1 MKKITFLIFLLGTIF
16 TFGQSLPID
25 FEDGTTAPQFQFGNL
40 GFGNIVNPD
49 QSGINT
55 STRVLEVNKP
65 DSADW
70 FGGFGFETPGLP
82 LIDLAN
88 GTEFTMKVWAPFAG
102 QSIRFQIQ
110 NGLNAEPTYNRDVVI
125 NTANTW
131 VEVTFDFSTQPGLT
145 GTEQYPILV
154 IQPNYDPGCEGN
166 PSCTTVGTG
175 NGGIWYIDDIVQV
188 GTVVDPNEDATLSD
202 LTLDG
207 TTVTGFSS
215 NTFTYN
221 VELPNG
227 TVTPPTVAG
236 VATQAG
242 NGSSNVSVTQASG
255 IPGSATLDVTA
266 PNGTDMQTYTV
277 NFTEAPALPPAAPT
291 PPSVTAISILSDVF
305 TDVTVPQ
312 VDVFGGTL
320 TNFDL
325 NTDGNQ
331 EARMITG
338 GSGFQFNFFPGNSFV
353 DITPA
358 AFLHLDVYCDN
369 LADNDILRVRLLDTD
384 PGANGAN
391 IARYEFSAA
400 QAGTW
405 VSIDLE
411 IPSGTNLNDFGDI
424 DSAAS
429 PVDLS
434 NLSLI
439 QFNTLDLG
447 STLASKE
454 VYISNVYFYGGTL
467 STPDITTSEFKVFP
481 NPTNNVWNISSAN
494 LINDVAVFDIL
505 GKQVISLSPNSN
517 EAVIDASSLKTGVYM
532 ARIEGENGAKT
543 IKLVK
548 N

>member
-1 MKKITFLIFLLGTIF
+1 ML

-65 DSADW
+65 DTADW
-70 FGGFGFETPGLP
+70 FAGFGFETPGLP

-110 NGLNAEPTYNRDVVI
+110 NGLNSEPTYNRDVVI

-145 GTEQYPILV
+145 GTEQYPVLV
-154 IQPNYDPGCEGN
+154 IQPNYDPGCEGGGC
-166 PSCTTVGTG
+166 STVGAG

-188 GTVVDPNEDATLSD
+188 GAVVDPNEDASLSD

-207 TTVTGFSS
+207 VTVTGFSP
-215 NTFTYN
+215 NTLTYN

-227 TVTPPTVAG
+227 TVTAPTVAG

-242 NGSSNVSVTQASG
+242 NGSSNVSVTQAPG
-255 IPGSATLDVTA
+255 VPGSATLDVTA
-266 PNGTDMQTYTV
+266 PNGVDMQTYTV

-291 PPSVTAISILSDVF
+291 PPSVPAISILSDVF

-325 NTDGNQ
+325 NTDGNE
-331 EARMITG
+331 EARMLTG

-369 LADNDILRVRLLDTD
+369 LADNDILRIRLLDTD

-400 QAGTW
+400 QSGTW
-405 VSIDLE
+405 VSIDLQ
-411 IPSGTNLNDFGDI
+411 IPSGMNLNDFGDI
-424 DSAAS
+424 DSASS

-454 VYISNVYFYGGTL
+454 VYLSNVYFYGGSL
-467 STPDITTSEFKVFP
+467 SNPEFGLSEFKVFP

-532 ARIEGENGAKT
+532 ARIEGENGSKT

>member
-55 STRVLEVNKP
+55 STRVLEINKP

-88 GTEFTMKVWAPFAG
+88 GTEFTMKVWAPFAS

-255 IPGSATLDVTA
+255 VPGTATLDVTA

-291 PPSVTAISILSDVF
+291 PPSVSAISILSDVF
-305 TDVTVPQ
+305 TDVNVPQ

-338 GSGFQFNFFPGNSFV
+338 GSGFQFNFFPGSAFV

-358 AFLHLDVYCDN
+358 GFLHLDVYCDN
-369 LADNDILRVRLLDTD
+369 LADNDILRIRLLDPD

-411 IPSGTNLNDFGDI
+411 IPSGGSLNDFGDI

-429 PVDLS
+429 PVDLT

-447 STLASKE
+447 SSLASKE

-467 STPDITTSEFKVFP
+467 STPDFTSTEFKVFP
-481 NPTNNVWNISSAN
+481 NPTNSKWNITSSN
-494 LINDVAVFDIL
+494 IINNVAVYDIL
-505 GKQVISLSPNSN
+505 GKEVLTFSPNSN
-517 EAVIDASSLKTGVYM
+517 ETVLDASSLRTGIYM
-532 ARIEGENGAKT
+532 ARIKGENGTKT

>member
-1 MKKITFLIFLLGTIF
+1 MRKITFLLFLFSAIL

-40 GFGNIVNPD
+40 GYGNIANPD

-65 DSADW
+65 DTADW
-70 FGGFGFETPGLP
+70 FAGFGFETPGSA

-110 NGLNAEPTYNRDVVI
+110 NGLNGEPTYNRDVVI
-125 NTANTW
+125 NTAQTW
-131 VEVTFDFSTQPGLT
+131 VEVSFDFTSQPGLT
-145 GTEQYPILV
+145 GTEQYPVLV

-188 GTVVDPNEDATLSD
+188 GTVVDPNEDASLSD

-207 TTVTGFSS
+207 VTVTGFSP
-215 NTFTYN
+215 NTLTYN

-227 TVTPPTVAG
+227 TVTAPTVAG

-255 IPGSATLDVTA
+255 VPGSATLDVTA

-291 PPSVTAISILSDVF
+291 PPSIPAISILSDVF
-305 TDVTVPQ
+305 TDVTIPQ

-325 NTDGNQ
+325 NTDGND

-338 GSGFQFNFFPGNSFV
+338 GSGFQFNFFPGSAFV
-353 DITPA
+353 DISPA
-358 AFLHLDVYCDN
+358 AMMHFDFYCDN
-369 LADNDILRVRLLDTD
+369 IVDGDVLRVRLLGSDTSIT
-384 PGANGAN
+384 N
-391 IARYEFSAA
+391 IARATFNAS
-400 QAGTW
+400 QSGTW
-405 VSIDLE
+405 VSVDLM
-411 IPSGTNLNDFGDI
+411 IPDGTNRNDFSDVDSSVGSI
-424 DSAAS
+424 D
-429 PVDLS
+429 VTDLA
-434 NLSLI
+434 LI

-454 VYISNVYFYGGTL
+454 VYLSNVYFYGGSL
-467 STPDITTSEFKVFP
+467 STPDFALSEFKVFP

-532 ARIEGENGAKT
+532 ARIEGVNGSKT